1 MAKRIGKYKV
11 SNKESSLSLVDG
23 GLTSG
28 RVIIGSNRLTETLTN
43 TDVDAQNNTLTAAQI
58 LGGIVTHTSVTGGG
72 DVTLDTAANIIS
84 GCNLTEDNEAIKCY
98 YINDGNQTLT
108 LAVASGTTIADT
120 GNTILTNEAAI
131 LLIVRTSSTAVKVY
145 MTTS

>member
-1 MAKRIGKYKV
+1 MGKRVGKYKIT
-11 SNKESSLSLVDG
+11 KRESALNLTDGGTVDG
-23 GLTSG
+23 SVYVSG
-28 RVIIGSNRLTETLTN
+28 RITESLTN
-43 TDVDAQNNTLTAAQI
+43 TDVDAQANTLTAAQI
-58 LGGIVTHTSVTGGG
+58 LGGIVTHTSATGGG

-84 GCNLTEDNEAIKCY
+84 GCNLSKDNEAIKCY

-120 GNTILTNEAAI
+120 GNTILTNEAAV